1 VIPSLDVSGP
11 STSRVRTSGADAG
24 RRLRVFLRS
33 LAPLEDAALDT
44 LKERLLLEAHAS
56 RKTAPDEIIRH
67 AQERVDAWAA
77 EVLGAEAR
85 AADPEGVE
93 LRRALDRL
101 PHALLSDDDELREA
115 LRDAHAS
122 LLDEGAL
129 PTQPLARPSRAWML
143 ALLPGLALGAIGGW
157 RFSLAAGGDALAL
170 AWGTLFGLLA
180 SLHGHALVLAFL
192 GIARAIRRP
201 RVATSTGPLPRTAIV
216 MPIYEEDPER
226 VFAGLAAMRER
237 LLAFPEARSFEILI
251 ASDTQSPARAADEA
265 RAWRR
270 LASRAAQSGLVPVFY
285 RRRRR
290 NVGKKAGNLAELFVR
305 HADRYRYAI
314 VLDADSLMGAET
326 MIALVRR
333 MEANP
338 SLGLLQAPI
347 ALRGGQTLFARALQ
361 LAHGLAGGVLT
372 SGLASFSGPDGNYF
386 GHNAAIRVDAFV
398 RCCGL
403 PLLSG
408 APPLGGP
415 ILSHDFVEAALLR
428 RGGYEVRLADDL
440 GDSYEEPPPTLRE
453 YLVRDRRWCQGNL
466 QHLRVVLAEGLTP
479 RSRLHLALGAMAY
492 LLSPLWL
499 VFLGL
504 GALVAW
510 RGSVADPPAL
520 GLLGVASIA
529 LLLAPRLVGI
539 VASMAGALR
548 RGRLLEAL
556 RLPIAAAVELALSVF
571 LAPIT
576 MLAHTVFVLEIVT
589 GRAVGWNPQ
598 RRHAEGAWSSAID
611 ARTTLATFFGVLTL
625 GLVAWLAPHASLF
638 VAPIAIPWA
647 LAIPFAAL
655 LGSESLGRALAA
667 LLRVPRFADEH
678 ETAVVRAFHAH
689 RGYFHADAAARFRDL
704 VLDPSLCARLR
715 AALPP
720 ATLDETLVSKAIQVG
735 PAGLREEERTALL
748 GSREALEVLHREAWR
763 HWQVEEWELPQGVRA
778 EPPVEPTSTR
788 TSVLPEP
795 RHALG

>member
-1 VIPSLDVSGP
+1 MIPSLHVSGP

-24 RRLRVFLRS
+24 RRLRVFLSS
-33 LAPLEDAALDT
+33 LAPLEETELET
-44 LKERLLLEAHAS
+44 LAKRLLLEAQAL
-56 RKTAPDEIIRH
+56 RKTTPDEVIRH
-67 AQERVDAWAA
+67 AQERLDAWAA
-77 EVLGAEAR
+77 DVLGAEAR

-101 PHALLSDDDELREA
+101 PEALLSDDEA
-115 LRDAHAS
+115 LRDALRNAHGS
-122 LLDEGAL
+122 LLGEGAL
-129 PTQPLARPSRAWML
+129 QAQGLARPSRIWVL
-143 ALLPGLALGAIGGW
+143 ALVPGVVLGALGAW
-157 RFSLAAGGDALAL
+157 RFGLAAGGDTLAIVW
-170 AWGTLFGLLA
+170 AGFFGLLV
-180 SLHGHALVLAFL
+180 SLHGHALMIAFL
-192 GIARAIRRP
+192 GVGRRLSRP
-201 RVATSTGPLPRTAIV
+201 RPAASTGPLPRTAIV

-270 LASRAAQSGLVPVFY
+270 LASHAAQTGLVPVFY

-290 NVGKKAGNLAELFVR
+290 NIGKKAGNLAELFVR
-305 HADRYRYAI
+305 HAERYRYAI

-333 MEANP
+333 MEANS

-347 ALRGGQTLFARALQ
+347 ALRGGETLFARALQ
-361 LAHGLAGGVLT
+361 MAHGLAGGVLT
-372 SGLASFSGPDGNYF
+372 SGLAAFSGPDGNYF

-398 RCCGL
+398 KCCGL

-415 ILSHDFVEAALLR
+415 ILSHDFVEAALLC

-440 GDSYEEPPPTLRE
+440 SDSYEEPPPTLRE

-466 QHLRVVLAEGLTP
+466 QHLRVVLAEGLAP
-479 RSRLHLALGAMAY
+479 RSRLHLLLGAVAY

-499 VFLGL
+499 AFLTV

-510 RGSVADPPAL
+510 RGEVADPRAL
-520 GLLGVASIA
+520 AILGIASIV
-529 LLLAPRLVGI
+529 LLLAPRVIGL
-539 VASMAGALR
+539 VASMARARPLDV
-548 RGRLLEAL
+548 L
-556 RLPIAAAVELALSVF
+556 RLPLGVTIELVLSVF

-598 RRHAEGAWSSAID
+598 RRLAEGAWSSAID
-611 ARTTLATFFGVLTL
+611 PRTVLATILGAITL
-625 GLVAWLAPHASLF
+625 GLVTWRAPDALLF
-638 VAPIAIPWA
+638 VGPIAIPWA

-655 LGSESLGRALAA
+655 LGSDRIGRALGP
-667 LLRVPRFADEH
+667 LMRTPGERD
-678 ETAVVRAFHAH
+678 TTVVRAFHAQ

-715 AALPP
+715 SSLAQGR
-720 ATLDETLVSKAIQVG
+720 LDEALVAKAIQVG
-735 PAGLREEERTALL
+735 PAGLRDEERVALL
-748 GSREALEVLHREAWR
+748 ASREALEVLHREAWR
-763 HWQVEEWELPQGVRA
+763 HWHVEEWELPQGVRA
-778 EPPVEPTSTR
+778 EPPIAIPDRGRPSL
-788 TSVLPEP
+788 LPELEEAA
-795 RHALG
+795 RR